1 MCFLITIGVR
11 ESRASVEGLVAD
23 NGVLA
28 VRSSRNSSLR
38 SVFPPADQLLEIT
51 RGNCS
56 CDPLRTTDSSLD
68 HQRARLRA
76 QYGLKG
82 WSEVKI
88 SRALTEWESAHRR
101 RLEARASPTAE
112 LTTLLKGLAS
122 RPGGLRV
129 VVHFY
134 SGPFDSEAVRV
145 ARRAKVPV
153 ERLVDV
159 RDLAEDTLLEVAVG
173 GR

>member
-11 ESRASVEGLVAD
+11 ESRASVEGLVVD
-23 NGVLA
+23 DGLLA

-38 SVFPPADQLLEIT
+38 SVFPSTDHLLEIT
-51 RGNCS
+51 SGDCS
-56 CDPLRTTDSSLD
+56 CDLLRTTHSSLD
-68 HQRARLRA
+68 HPRARLRA

-88 SRALTEWESAHRR
+88 GRALTEWESAHRR
-101 RLEARASPTAE
+101 RLEADESPTAE
-112 LTTLLKGLAS
+112 LTSLLKRLAS
-122 RPGGLRV
+122 SPGGLRV

-134 SGPFDSEAVRV
+134 SGPFDSEVVRV

-153 ERLVDV
+153 ERLVD
-159 RDLAEDTLLEVAVG
+159 LAEDTLLEVVAD